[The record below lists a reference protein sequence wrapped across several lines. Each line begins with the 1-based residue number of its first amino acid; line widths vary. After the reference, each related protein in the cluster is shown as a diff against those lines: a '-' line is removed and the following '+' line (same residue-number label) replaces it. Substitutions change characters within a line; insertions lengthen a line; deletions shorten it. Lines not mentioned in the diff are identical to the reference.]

1 MWPVIKWQGQES
13 RGLGGG
19 VIETVTS
26 PRPAQSTKQ
35 HPVSGSPHNKYHHN
49 KTTPHHLSSLL
60 TAAGL
65 SAALFAECKWEPLG
79 ELRLGLSCTYTYPA
93 SVIVTFHCQALLSCV
108 LRCRTILYTPQH
120 HRNTQAEYPHNE
132 SPQSWVSGCRCR
144 WRCVIVTI
152 LYCVHCCCR
161 PEP

>member
-1 MWPVIKWQGQES
+1 MRLHVTGDQVTGAGEQGVES
-13 RGLGGG
+13 RRAGGGRG

-65 SAALFAECKWEPLG
+65 SAALFAECK
-79 ELRLGLSCTYTYPA
+79 
-93 SVIVTFHCQALLSCV
+93 
-108 LRCRTILYTPQH
+108 
-120 HRNTQAEYPHNE
+120 
-132 SPQSWVSGCRCR
+132 
-144 WRCVIVTI
+144 
-152 LYCVHCCCR
+152 
-161 PEP
+161 